1 MAVAVVAVTGTD
13 MEIPHMAEA
22 TLTPM
27 DIRMGM
33 QKPTSLDIVDKFS
46 RIALDCVERL
56 RDRLALAFELG
67 PNLST
72 LR

>member
-1 MAVAVVAVTGTD
+1 MEEDMVAAAVVAVTGTE

-27 DIRMGM
+27 DIQMGM

-46 RIALDCVERL
+46 RIALHCVEWVGDEAKASVSL
-56 RDRLALAFELG
+56 
-67 PNLST
+67 
-72 LR
+72 